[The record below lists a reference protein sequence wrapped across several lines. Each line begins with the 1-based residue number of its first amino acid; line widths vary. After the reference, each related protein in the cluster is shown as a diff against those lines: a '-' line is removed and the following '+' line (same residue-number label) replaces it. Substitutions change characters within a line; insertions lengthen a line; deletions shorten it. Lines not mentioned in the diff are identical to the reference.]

1 MTQHTRTRED
11 TDNCDEST
19 TTRRSYMAGLGTGL
33 AAAVSPLTVAWP
45 WSDPGALSELAAT
58 YDALGGGTA
67 TEIAIEHGTARNPSW
82 PLIYEAGKRNSLETW
97 LTESDDREL
106 LSEHQPSR
114 AATVIA
120 PPSDIRSL
128 AANDWIEGVDINFE
142 ASYADPV
149 DNLAARVENNGLGLT
164 SFQRRLVGVL
174 SDLPTT
180 AGLATNSDAEAVT
193 PTQVRQILN
202 ADTTAVTSLDT
213 STITV
218 AVVDT
223 GFNAAGGDI
232 LGDRP
237 SDADYS
243 PRLLAESK
251 SMISGETVVD
261 NGLSAI
267 EDGAGHGSFVASQI
281 LGNPTDSDYQG
292 LLPNANLLV
301 VKALGDDGGGTM
313 ADIANGIRYAAE
325 QGADVICLSLGSP
338 QYGTDIAAALE
349 YATQEGSIPVAATGN
364 DRQATRWVA
373 TPASSEDAI
382 GVGATTGDPPAEA
395 QSAYFSNIGPHPGTT
410 DLSAGATNGAKPAV
424 AAPGMKIKAMVGRT
438 NGSTTIET
446 LSGTSMAAPL
456 VAGVVGLLL
465 ASDSSLEGDY
475 EAVRSRLRDHAR
487 PIPAAGTT
495 EVGAGMVDAT
505 AAITEAETGEQSEE
519 MGDEAFSRNEAYNAL
534 SNQQGGLFAR
544 FLA

>member
-1 MTQHTRTRED
+1 MTRHTPTRED
-11 TDNCDEST
+11 DTDDPT
-19 TTRRSYMAGLGTGL
+19 HTRRHYLGGLSTGV
-33 AAAVSPLTVAWP
+33 AAALTPAATETLP
-45 WSDPGALSELAAT
+45 FGLSDPEAMSELATT
-58 YDALGGGTA
+58 YGGLFGGEA
-67 TEIAIEHGTARNPSW
+67 TEIAIEHGNARNPSW
-82 PLIYEAGKRNSLETW
+82 PLVYEEGKRDSLETW

-120 PPSDIRSL
+120 PPGDIRSM
-128 AANDWIEGVDINFE
+128 AANGWIEGVDINFE
-142 ASYADPV
+142 ASYVDPV
-149 DNLAARVENNGLGLT
+149 DNLASRVENNGLGLT
-164 SFQRRLVGVL
+164 SFQRQLVGVL

-180 AGLATNSDAEAVT
+180 AGLATDTDAEAVT
-193 PTQVRQILN
+193 PAQVRQIIN
-202 ADTTAVTSLDT
+202 ADSEAVTSLDT

-223 GFNAAGGDI
+223 GFNPGSGDI

-243 PRLLAESK
+243 PRLLPASK
-251 SMISGETVVD
+251 SMIADETVAD
-261 NGLSAI
+261 SGLSTI

-292 LLPNANLLV
+292 LCPNANLLA

-325 QGADVICLSLGSP
+325 QGADVICMSLGSP

-349 YATQEGSIPVAATGN
+349 YAVEQGSIPVAATGN

-410 DLSAGATNGAKPAV
+410 DLSAGATNGAMPAV
-424 AAPGMKIKAMVGRT
+424 ATPGMKIKAKVGQP
-438 NGSTTIET
+438 NGSTTVET

-465 ASDSSLEGDY
+465 ASDSSLEGEFDD
-475 EAVRSRLRDHAR
+475 VRSRLRDHAR

-495 EVGAGMVDAT
+495 EVDAGMIDAD
-505 AAITEAETGEQSEE
+505 AAITGHRRILLRVW
-519 MGDEAFSRNEAYNAL
+519 G
-534 SNQQGGLFAR
+534 
-544 FLA
+544 